1 MIIQKQDESY
11 TLLISENDSDK
22 LTLQGVHDFLKAEK
36 PDARYN
42 FKVQRGWESP
52 FHYFSEVKKHGNQ
65 SVLRLLSGHLDLI
78 KNFNIPNLPKTQSE
92 FTEKEID
99 SSLKEIISM
108 MPFEPYDY
116 QLKIVKDSLL
126 NPKQMSLACTS
137 AGKSCAIFMIMYF
150 LYTKN
155 KVGLVC
161 VPNISLTTQIYGDF
175 KDYFHKDYAKERD
188 KFLSNIQLQGGGKES
203 TFDTFLT
210 ITTWQ
215 SLLNRKEHLSKFEFI
230 LCDEVQRYASDEV
243 SQIIK
248 LTNNAK
254 YKWGV
259 TGTLPEDPLA
269 TMNLIG
275 MFGFPKRYIRACEL
289 IERGLGTPVEII
301 SFIIK
306 YTDEEKR
313 LFNSLPKG
321 QYAKQLAFIKEHQK
335 RNEFVS
341 DLIIKVKNT
350 GNTIVLGSHTQHI
363 KDTFIDVMKKLYPDV
378 EVQNKDITGK
388 KSFEFQKQYGV
399 YFINGEDNAETREL
413 TRKILEEKHYII
425 QFEDLNKITLSENEF
440 YKDTLVK
447 DLIDNHS
454 IYKEIKSINL
464 RNEILISNYQIL
476 SAGVNIRRL
485 FNLIFISP
493 LKAYTTITQS
503 IGRGL
508 RLHPDKK
515 IFRVFDLTDDFGI
528 RKPSGI
534 FYKQYEERKRHSYNS
549 EGYPITEKEY
559 NLS

>member
-306 YTDEEKR
+306 YNDEEKR

-321 QYAKQLAFIKEHQK
+321 QYTKQLAFIKEHQK

>member
-11 TLLISENDSDK
+11 TLLISENESDK

-36 PDARYN
+36 PGARYN

-65 SVLRLLSGHLDLI
+65 SILRLLSGHLDLI

-92 FTEKEID
+92 FTEEEID

-175 KDYFHKDYAKERD
+175 KDYFNKDYAKERD
-188 KFLSNIQLQGGGKES
+188 EFLSHIQLQGGGKES

-248 LTNNAK
+248 LTNSAK

-306 YTDEEKR
+306 YNNEEKR

-335 RNEFVS
+335 RNEFVT
-341 DLIIKVKNT
+341 DLIIRVKNT

-388 KSFEFQKQYGV
+388 KSFEFQKQYGI

-447 DLIDNHS
+447 DLIDNYS

-515 IFRVFDLTDDFGI
+515 VFRVFDLTDDFGI
-528 RKPSGI
+528 RKPGGI

>member
-1 MIIQKQDESY
+1 LIIQKQDESY

-335 RNEFVS
+335 RNEFVT

-350 GNTIVLGSHTQHI
+350 GNTIILGSHTQHI
-363 KDTFIDVMKKLYPDV
+363 KDTFIEVMKKLYPDV

-413 TRKILEEKHYII
+413 TRKILEEKHYIFE
-425 QFEDLNKITLSENEF
+425 FEDSNHITLSENEF

-447 DLIDNHS
+447 DLIDNYS

-528 RKPSGI
+528 RKPGGI

-549 EGYPITEKEY
+549 EGYPITEKEF
-559 NLS
+559 NLF

>member
-1 MIIQKQDESY
+1 LIIQKQDESY
-11 TLLISENDSDK
+11 TLLISENESDK
-22 LTLQGVHDFLKAEK
+22 LTLQGIHDFLKAEK

-42 FKVQRGWESP
+42 FKIQRGWESP

-65 SVLRLLSGHLDLI
+65 SILRLLSGHLDLI

-92 FTEKEID
+92 FTEEEID
-99 SSLKEIISM
+99 KGLKQIISM

-155 KVGLVC
+155 KIGLVC

-188 KFLSNIQLQGGGKES
+188 EFLSNIQLQGGGKES

-306 YTDEEKR
+306 YNDEEKR